1 MRVTNQRL
9 SRPTASTK
17 QIRKNEEEKDK
28 AYFTG
33 EDAEPRIFPAW
44 GLQTVGVAAGGGDQ
58 PRVSQNHHFKMPE

>member
-17 QIRKNEEEKDK
+17 QIRKNGEKRDE

-33 EDAEPRIFPAW
+33 EDADPWMHPAC
-44 GLQTVGVAAGGGDQ
+44 GLQTVGAGAGAGGYQ
-58 PRVSQNHHFKMPE
+58 